1 MTGRARLACL
11 PPVLVGLITVI
22 TFLPALD
29 GQFLNWDDSTLF
41 TKNLDY
47 RGLGPSQLRWM
58 FTTALAGHYMPLTWL
73 TLGLNYT
80 LGGMN
85 PWGYHLLALLLHGV
99 NAMLFYLV
107 ACRLLTL
114 MGAGAGD
121 RRAESAA
128 VRAGAAVAALVFAI
142 HPQRVES
149 VAWVTERGSLVSGGL
164 YLVAVLAYLRAA
176 RADGLRWRWDG
187 VVSLA
192 AFAAALLAKGMAL
205 SLPVTLLILDVYP
218 LRRWRGRWGC
228 TLVEKIPYAA
238 VAVLGA
244 AIVVLA
250 RTRGA
255 QWSDLADYGLGA
267 RLAFVAYS
275 LWFYPSST
283 LWPIGLTPLY
293 EAPLHAGPLE
303 ARFLAPFLAL
313 IAVTATLVV
322 LRHRFPGGLAAWAH
336 AAVVVAPVS
345 GIAHSGNQLVSDR
358 YSYLAG
364 LGFALVA
371 GYGVTWAARQRRAG
385 RLSGW
390 VSAVGAGGV
399 ALALTALAL
408 GTWGQSGVWHDSE
421 TLWRWAVN
429 QDPECAR
436 CQAILGEAI
445 VYAADGGPARLDEG
459 EAHVRRAIALRPSMA
474 VSYYTLGTILLARG
488 QHAPAETSLS
498 TYTRLAPGDF
508 HGPARLALVYLVQ
521 DRADL
526 AMPLL
531 QRAAQLAPHG
541 PPPAP
546 PRAREPE
553 ASGTDPLFAE
563 CLRLLGNEPED
574 LEYLG
579 QALIQRGKSE
589 RAVPPLLRAAELAP
603 SAPGPRFWLVRAYE
617 ASGQR
622 ERAGEQLAILRR
634 LDPGAADRAPVR

>member
-1 MTGRARLACL
+1 VTRLAWL
-11 PPVLVGLITVI
+11 PPVLVCVITVLA
-22 TFLPALD
+22 FLPALD

-47 RGLGPSQLRWM
+47 RGLGPAQLRWM

-73 TLGLNYT
+73 TLGFNYV

-85 PWGYHLLALLLHGV
+85 PWGYHLLALLLHAG
-99 NAMLFYLV
+99 NAVLFYVV
-107 ACRLLTL
+107 ACQLLALVGPGGGDRTRQPVAIP
-114 MGAGAGD
+114 AGA
-121 RRAESAA
+121 
-128 VRAGAAVAALVFAI
+128 VVAALAFAI

-149 VAWVTERGSLVSGGL
+149 VAWVTERGTLVSGGL

-176 RADGLRWRWDG
+176 RADGFGWRWGG
-187 VVSLA
+187 VLSLL
-192 AFAAALLAKGMAL
+192 AFAAAVLAKGMAL
-205 SLPVTLLILDVYP
+205 SLPVTLLILDIYP
-218 LRRWRGRWGC
+218 LRRWLGRRRSA
-228 TLVEKIPYAA
+228 LAEKIPYAV

-244 AIVVLA
+244 AVVVLA

-255 QWSDLADYGLGA
+255 QWSDLTDYGIGA
-267 RLAFVAYS
+267 RVAVAAYS
-275 LWFYPSST
+275 LWFYPAST
-283 LWPIGLTPLY
+283 IWPSGLTPLY
-293 EAPLHAGPLE
+293 EAPVRASLLE
-303 ARFLAPFLAL
+303 ARFLVPSLAL
-313 IAVTATLVV
+313 VALTAALVT

-336 AAVVVAPVS
+336 SAAVVAPVS
-345 GIAHSGNQLVSDR
+345 GIVHSGNQLVSDR

-371 GYGVTWAARQRRAG
+371 GYGVTWAAYQRRAG

-390 VSAVGAGGV
+390 VAAVATVGLVLSLG
-399 ALALTALAL
+399 ALAL
-408 GTWGQSGVWHDSE
+408 GTRGQSGVWRDSE
-421 TLWRWAVN
+421 TLWRWAAD

-474 VSYYTLGTILLARG
+474 VSYYTLGTILLVRG
-488 QHAPAETSLS
+488 QYGEAEAALS
-498 TYTRLAPGDF
+498 TYMRLAPGDF

-521 DRADL
+521 DRPDM

-531 QRAAQLAPHG
+531 QRARQLT
-541 PPPAP
+541 PPGPAP
-546 PRAREPE
+546 SGSRAREPE
-553 ASGTDPLFAE
+553 MAGADPLFAQ
-563 CLRLLGNEPED
+563 CLRLLGDEPED

-579 QALIQRGKSE
+579 QALIRQGKSE
-589 RAVPPLLRAAELAP
+589 RAVPSLLRATELAP

-622 ERAGEQLAILRR
+622 ERAREQLAVLRR